1 MRNPE
6 KPRKPQINVEVTTEE
21 KTLIEKVAAA
31 RGLKASTLLRTLA
44 LDEARR
50 LAIQ

>member
-1 MRNPE
+1 MKQPE

-21 KTLIEKVAAA
+21 KALVERVALA
-31 RGLKASTLLRTLA
+31 RGMKSATLLRSLM

-50 LAIQ
+50 LGIQ